1 MSRIF
6 YAGWLLLA
14 LLLFVAA
21 LFFVLAN
28 QSLVSVNFLAPGF
41 IVEARLG
48 VIALVIFISG
58 LALGAV
64 TGFGLRALL
73 KIVRPLK

>member
-1 MSRIF
+1 MSRLF

-14 LLLFVAA
+14 LLLFVVA

-41 IVEARLG
+41 IIEARLG
-48 VIALVIFISG
+48 VLLLLIFIAG
-58 LALGAV
+58 ALLGAM
-64 TGFGLRALL
+64 TGFGIRALL
-73 KIVRPLK
+73 KIVRPRA